1 MTRTNA
7 RNVGVRIT
15 CFAIIAVHEL
25 KTPSVTANWQ
35 PRAHPC
41 DALNETI
48 AVEDLGGVTVAISQG
63 AVQSAS
69 CATENEN

>member
-1 MTRTNA
+1 
-7 RNVGVRIT
+7 
-15 CFAIIAVHEL
+15 VHEL

-48 AVEDLGGVTVAISQG
+48 AVEGLGGVTVAISQG